1 MDAIAKYLDNST
13 ANQSSTFILMQ
24 YALLYI
30 VFKALLYHQLPLPF
44 RSEDDMALEVTDS
57 KVIDVMSAVT

>member
-44 RSEDDMALEVTDS
+44 RSEDDMALEVTD
-57 KVIDVMSAVT
+57 